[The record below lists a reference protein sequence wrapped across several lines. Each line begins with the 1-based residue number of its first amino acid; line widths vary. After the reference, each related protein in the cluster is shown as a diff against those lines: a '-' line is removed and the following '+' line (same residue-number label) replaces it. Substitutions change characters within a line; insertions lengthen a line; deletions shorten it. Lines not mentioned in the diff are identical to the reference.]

1 MSKFGK
7 VWYPNLGKYHCRQR
21 PYRDEY
27 TGSLPNSEV
36 NRHRARSVVNWGTVR
51 ENLRVPLAFL
61 LHLPCPRA
69 WLGGAPRSLA
79 AHLYGVGLGV
89 HFGAFLAVFSRRPP
103 AGQGRGIFRRF
114 FAEFMPELTACRA
127 AILRGLE
134 RRSREAF
141 FRHFSPQTQTFSLKN
156 CRMLGSRVAPKKE
169 LKFSR
174 KRGPLK
180 MPISFSVGLLR
191 SVPRMRNTGRRV

>member
-7 VWYPNLGKYHCRQR
+7 VWYSNRGKYHCRQR

-69 WLGGAPRSLA
+69 WMGGAPRSPA
-79 AHLYGVGLGV
+79 AHLYGGGLGV
-89 HFGAFLAVFSRRPP
+89 HFGGFLAVFFPDATSWPREGHFLP
-103 AGQGRGIFRRF
+103 IFRRIY
-114 FAEFMPELTACRA
+114 AR
-127 AILRGLE
+127 I
-134 RRSREAF
+134 
-141 FRHFSPQTQTFSLKN
+141 N
-156 CRMLGSRVAPKKE
+156 CL
-169 LKFSR
+169 
-174 KRGPLK
+174 
-180 MPISFSVGLLR
+180 
-191 SVPRMRNTGRRV
+191 